1 MRDTE
6 RLARSGYAYLCVIQ
20 DGEKTAERYRK
31 SANGVLLQLDI
42 WSRNDIDL
50 IIQGKDIFKGGT
62 FTTVKKAIAAGEAWL
77 AERAKERKAQKEA
90 TNV

>member
-1 MRDTE
+1 MRDID

-31 SANGVLLQLDI
+31 NVNGALLQLDI

-50 IIQGKDIFKGGT
+50 IIQAKDTFKGGT

-77 AERAKERKAQKEA
+77 AERAKERKAARAAPE
-90 TNV
+90 